1 MFNNKTNIKPVP
13 KHEKMSSPSKKK
25 YQTLKPKHYENLVLQ
40 QNWYQTFNPNLI
52 NLAFNDKTNIKTSVG
67 WFF

>member
-40 QNWYQTFNPNLI
+40 QN
-52 NLAFNDKTNIKTSVG
+52 
-67 WFF
+67 